1 MAINI
6 DLNKPGGAEKIK
18 QIFDRR
24 VTDLMRMATIEFFRT
39 ITISTPVDTG
49 RARAGWTPSI
59 NVPSGYVPPEG
70 KYSMPSMPKL
80 GNFTVKDVIYISNNL
95 PYIVPLNNGHSKQ
108 APARFVE
115 SAAARV
121 QNAVSVAAK
130 MIQ

>member
-24 VTDLMRMATIEFFRT
+24 VTKLMKAATFEFFRT

-49 RARAGWTPSI
+49 RARAGWTLSI

-70 KYSMPSMPKL
+70 KYGMPSMPKL

-95 PYIVPLNNGHSKQ
+95 PYIVPLNNGHSEQ

-115 SAAARV
+115 SSAARV